1 MVMTDKRLLIMD
13 DEPDFCDFVGH
24 IGESLGYRVTKVTDS
39 RKFERAYRD
48 TNPDMIVIDMVMP
61 ELDGFDLVNWL
72 VDQKSRAKL
81 LIVTGHNPLYAKAAQ
96 IQSAA
101 KGVGQVE
108 AFTKPVSV
116 SKLRAALTY

>member
-1 MVMTDKRLLIMD
+1 MTDKNLLIMD
-13 DEPDFCDFVGH
+13 DERDFCDFVGH
-24 IGESLGYRVTKVTDS
+24 IGESLAYQVTKITDS
-39 RKFERAYRD
+39 RKFNVAYRE

-72 VDQKSRAKL
+72 VDQKTEAKL
-81 LIVTGHNPLYAKAAQ
+81 LIITGHNPLYAKAAQ
-96 IQSAA
+96 MQSTA

-116 SKLRAALTY
+116 SKLRAALTS